1 LNEKRVVEV
10 SLRVRYAE
18 TDAMGVAHHS
28 SYIIWFEVGR
38 TEYMNQQGHSY
49 AHMEAQGYFLPV
61 TELSARYIAPCRYGD
76 VVTVRTWVEDLKS
89 RQITFG
95 YQIVN
100 AQGQTLC
107 TGKSVHIC
115 TDREGRVRTLP
126 PWVRGILS

>member
-1 LNEKRVVEV
+1 MSEKHVVEV

-38 TEYMNQQGHSY
+38 TEYMNRQGHSY
-49 AHMEAQGYFLPV
+49 ADMEAQGYFLPV
-61 TELSARYIAPCRYGD
+61 TELYARYLAPCRYGD
-76 VVTVRTWVEDLKS
+76 MVTVRTWVEERKS

-95 YQIVN
+95 YEIVD
-100 AQGQTLC
+100 AFGRTLC

-115 TDREGRVRTLP
+115 TDREGKVRTLP
-126 PWVRGILS
+126 LWVRDAL